1 MSANARASGDTR
13 VVACTPNGEARSS
26 KLVQYWRR
34 TQASVS
40 EAHGLPRRGGQ
51 RHSQFWAPGCGA
63 AWICATLVRAAN
75 SKWPVPRG
83 ANACTMTEAGRSRAM
98 PNAIRLPSPWSL
110 AATNT
115 SAVISEFIYC
125 IPTRPRAPDAPRD
138 QSLAISGQL
147 LRLVENSCRTRPFA
161 APDRGQFGRSA
172 FRRAMAT
179 STSRKAASVR
189 SICCCAR
196 AFSSASLASR

>member
-34 TQASVS
+34 TQA
-40 EAHGLPRRGGQ
+40 HGLPSRGGQ

-63 AWICATLVRAAN
+63 AWIRATLVRAAN

-115 SAVISEFIYC
+115 SAVISEFIYR
-125 IPTRPRAPDAPRD
+125 IPTRPTRRTHRATKVWPFRGSCSDLWKTRAERD
-138 QSLAISGQL
+138 PSR
-147 LRLVENSCRTRPFA
+147 RL
-161 APDRGQFGRSA
+161 DRGQFGRSA